1 VWGWGLRFDDAPV
14 GVLLVLLVVV
24 VPKRR
29 GKRRVSG
36 CLRMGKQALMMP
48 RLASRRV
55 QTPRSTKWYVGFCRL
70 SGVLCTEVVRR
81 MAAIVTLEG
90 EVSHFLFSFR
100 LHPV

>member
-1 VWGWGLRFDDAPV
+1 V

-24 VPKRR
+24 LVPNRR
-29 GKRRVSG
+29 GKSRVSG

-55 QTPRSTKWYVGFCRL
+55 QTPRSTKWYVGSCRF

-81 MAAIVTLEG
+81 MAAIVTLKG
-90 EVSHFLFSFR
+90 EVSHSLFPFR